1 MMKKEDALEIIKSTH
16 TFRNLP
22 ANLVDKLADSARYD
36 YYGQEYLLL
45 RAAQPWENLCFVISG
60 FIEARQRTV
69 NGLETSGLPVQA
81 GAWVSWGG
89 IFPVQTNNLIRSEIW
104 VSGKS
109 QLLTIPCSQ
118 IRQVAREWPQLYI
131 QVIEEVNYLFYLT
144 HDVVFFNN
152 LLSGIKKVGRA
163 LLYYNAVSSFKDS
176 TIINVTQERL
186 AQTLNI
192 SRQTLS
198 LHLKELQQQKL
209 IEVGYGRLT
218 ILNIEGL
225 RKYTLL

>member
-1 MMKKEDALEIIKSTH
+1 M
-16 TFRNLP
+16 
-22 ANLVDKLADSARYD
+22 
-36 YYGQEYLLL
+36 
-45 RAAQPWENLCFVISG
+45 
-60 FIEARQRTV
+60 
-69 NGLETSGLPVQA
+69 
-81 GAWVSWGG
+81 
-89 IFPVQTNNLIRSEIW
+89 
-104 VSGKS
+104 
-109 QLLTIPCSQ
+109 
-118 IRQVAREWPQLYI
+118 
-131 QVIEEVNYLFYLT
+131 

-163 LLYYNAVSSFKDS
+163 LLYHNAVSSFKDS

-225 RKYTLL
+225 RKYTKI